1 MLVPFVEVDN
11 TEVPEMLESGQLPW
25 RKLSQDSQSCEL
37 FALDGEDV
45 QHIRDR
51 QQVPAML
58 LMLEKFA

>member
-25 RKLSQDSQSCEL
+25 RKLSQDNPSCEL